1 MAEPGH
7 PPRIPLARPVLG
19 DAEAA
24 AVARVLA
31 SGWITQGP
39 EVRAFEDAFAATVEA
54 PYAIAVASCTAALEL
69 ALYALGVGPGDEVI
83 TVSHSF
89 IATANAIWRV
99 GAVPVFVDIEP
110 ATGNMDAAEI
120 EAAASPRTRAIL
132 VVHQAGVP
140 ADLVRIQSAAD
151 RLGVP
156 VVEDAACALGSE
168 VLHDGRWQPIGRP
181 HGAVA
186 CFSFHPRKVVTTGD
200 GGMIT
205 TADGA
210 LAERLRRLRVHGM
223 SVDADVRHARGTV
236 VERYLEPGF
245 NLRMTDLQ
253 AAIGRVQ
260 LERLPAM
267 LADRRR
273 LAARYRE
280 RLAGLPV
287 DWLQEPPDGRANWQA
302 WLVDLPSA
310 ADQATVI
317 AALAERGI
325 ASRRGVMCAHRE
337 PAYATARWRCAAGN
351 GCGCGAGSCARLR
364 RSETAQD
371 RRIQLP
377 LHPGMTDADQDDV
390 VQALAEVLR

>member
-1 MAEPGH
+1 MAEGPR
-7 PPRIPLARPVLG
+7 PPRIPLAKPVLG
-19 DAEAA
+19 TEEAN

-39 EVRAFEDAFAATVEA
+39 EVRAFEEAFAATVDA
-54 PYAIAVASCTAALEL
+54 PHAIAVASGTAALEL

-89 IATANAIWRV
+89 VATANAIWRV
-99 GAVPVFVDIEP
+99 GAVPVFVDIEW
-110 ATGNMDAAEI
+110 TSGNMDPAEI
-120 EAAASPRTRAIL
+120 EAAVSPSTKAIL
-132 VVHQAGVP
+132 AVHQAGVP
-140 ADLVRIQSAAD
+140 ADLVRILAAAD
-151 RLGVP
+151 RIGVP
-156 VVEDAACALGSE
+156 VVEDAACALGSR
-168 VLHDGRWQPIGRP
+168 VQRDGRWEPIGRP

-223 SVDADVRHARGTV
+223 SVDADVRHLQGTV

-253 AAIGRVQ
+253 AAVGRVQ
-260 LERLPAM
+260 LERLPGM

-287 DWLQEPPDGRANWQA
+287 GWLHEPPDGRANWQA
-302 WLVDLPSA
+302 WLVDLPPE
-310 ADQATVI
+310 ADQAAVI
-317 AALAERGI
+317 EALGARGI
-325 ASRRGVMCAHRE
+325 ASKRGVMCAHRE
-337 PAYATARWRCAAGN
+337 PAYAKVRWRCAARDA
-351 GCGCGAGSCARLR
+351 CGCAPGSCARLR
-364 RSETAQD
+364 RSEAAQD
-371 RRIQLP
+371 RRVQLP
-377 LHPGMTDADQDDV
+377 LHPGLTDAEQDAV
-390 VQALAEVLR
+390 VRALAEVLT